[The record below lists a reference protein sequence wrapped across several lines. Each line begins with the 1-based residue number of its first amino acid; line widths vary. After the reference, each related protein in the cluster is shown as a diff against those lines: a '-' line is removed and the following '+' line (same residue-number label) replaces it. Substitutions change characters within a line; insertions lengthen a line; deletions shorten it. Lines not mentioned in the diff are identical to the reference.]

1 MNPTTEEVATKIVSL
16 YLESVDVENR
26 RVHLLGRHGT
36 IYEYL
41 GRLNL
46 QERTDAYVI
55 TEIIA
60 RLQKVLDPNPN
71 L

>member
-36 IYEYL
+36 IHEYI

-55 TEIIA
+55 VEIVTQ
-60 RLQKVLDPNPN
+60 LQKILDQQ
-71 L
+71 